1 MKHRFVPSLRAMWAW
16 PQHFVWVSKFLVLFW
31 DVTCLRRCTVRHLL
45 SAPTHLCLAA
55 NLSGHYHGTASTI
68 QTEQTSETFQS
79 PCIIQGN
86 SNSLSS
92 LSNYKILGHRFMPLP
107 APDTK
112 AHLHCQ
118 PALSEE
124 LTATHLYQSQQEQF
138 PCLGTFSREQSV
150 HSPCLSHVLGN
161 VCLETSH
168 HILLQVSC
176 FIVSDCVLPGTSCY
190 KEERRWLC
198 FMLAVSPPWKLWR
211 NLPQLSS

>member
-1 MKHRFVPSLRAMWAW
+1 M
-16 PQHFVWVSKFLVLFW
+16 LFW

-55 NLSGHYHGTASTI
+55 NLSGHYHATASRI

-79 PCIIQGN
+79 PCIIKCN

-92 LSNYKILGHRFMPLP
+92 LSNYKILV
-107 APDTK
+107 PDTK

-150 HSPCLSHVLGN
+150 HSPCLL
-161 VCLETSH
+161 
-168 HILLQVSC
+168 HIGKC
-176 FIVSDCVLPGTSCY
+176 FQANI
-190 KEERRWLC
+190 
-198 FMLAVSPPWKLWR
+198 
-211 NLPQLSS
+211 SSYPASGVVFYIF